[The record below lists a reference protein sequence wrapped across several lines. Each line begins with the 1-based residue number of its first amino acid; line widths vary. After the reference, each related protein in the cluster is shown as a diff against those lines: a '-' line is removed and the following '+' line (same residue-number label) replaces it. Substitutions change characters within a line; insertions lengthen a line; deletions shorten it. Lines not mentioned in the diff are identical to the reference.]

1 MDHAVRVQKETSGA
15 TPIRG
20 SRAPLIGAMTL
31 CVPLIAF
38 CVYSYVARPE
48 YIWGPPT
55 APSPVQQ
62 EAGLRFG
69 MYLLAQRVESY
80 RAQHGR
86 YPESLAALGDG
97 LEGVSYAL
105 VSDSVFEL
113 RAMVDEKAIVLRSDA
128 AVDAFLGKTPEFI
141 QGGNR

>member
-1 MDHAVRVQKETSGA
+1 MDHAVRVQKEVSGA

-20 SRAPLIGAMTL
+20 SRVPVIGAMAL

-38 CVYSYVARPE
+38 SVYSYVARPE
-48 YIWGPPT
+48 YIWGPAT

-80 RAQHGR
+80 RVSNGR
-86 YPESLAALGDG
+86 YPESLALAGDG
-97 LEGVSYAL
+97 LEGVSYA
-105 VSDSVFEL
+105 VISETVFEL
-113 RAMVDEKAIVLRSDA
+113 RATADGKAIVFRSDA
-128 AVDAFLGKTPEFI
+128 PVDAFLGKSPEFI
-141 QGGNR
+141 QDRGR